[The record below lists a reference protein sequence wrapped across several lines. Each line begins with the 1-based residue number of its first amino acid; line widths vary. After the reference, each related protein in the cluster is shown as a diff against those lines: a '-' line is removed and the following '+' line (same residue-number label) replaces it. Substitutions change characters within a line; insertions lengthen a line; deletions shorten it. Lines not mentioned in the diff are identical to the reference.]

1 MFLDYRFLFCNGH
14 LLIFL
19 MLIYGR
25 GIVTDYSLHHL
36 LLFRSPWFFVRQVL
50 IVITDGAQTTTKAYT
65 PLPIASAGVKSKG
78 VAVYAIGVGKGVNE
92 AELREIASSQ
102 ENVFVSASFK
112 ELHNLAVEIRKRLCD
127 CKYCY
132 FLLSIFGQSL
142 INRLL
147 SLFATSQRNTI
158 VVL

>member
-1 MFLDYRFLFCNGH
+1 
-14 LLIFL
+14 

-36 LLFRSPWFFVRQVL
+36 LLFRSPWLFVRQVL

-112 ELHNLAVEIRKRLCD
+112 ELHSLAVEIRKRLCD
-127 CKYCY
+127 CK
-132 FLLSIFGQSL
+132 
-142 INRLL
+142 
-147 SLFATSQRNTI
+147 
-158 VVL
+158 

>member
-14 LLIFL
+14 MLIFL

-36 LLFRSPWFFVRQVL
+36 LLFRSPWLFVRQVL

-78 VAVYAIGVGKGVNE
+78 VAVYAIGVGTGANE

-112 ELHNLAVEIRKRLCD
+112 ELHNLAVDIRKRLCE
-127 CKYCY
+127 CKSCY
-132 FLLSIFGQSL
+132 SLLRVVGPSL
-142 INRLL
+142 VKW
-147 SLFATSQRNTI
+147 A
-158 VVL
+158 